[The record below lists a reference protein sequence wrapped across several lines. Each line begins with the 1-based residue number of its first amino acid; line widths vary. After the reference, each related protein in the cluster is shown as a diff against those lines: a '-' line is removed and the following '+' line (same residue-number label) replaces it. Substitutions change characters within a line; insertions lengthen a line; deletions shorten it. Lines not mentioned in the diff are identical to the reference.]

1 MKMNRK
7 VKKLIASAF
16 SLILAIGVLSG
27 CSSTTGSSN
36 NDKKSKGT
44 VKLVYVNWAEGI
56 AMTNLVS
63 AILQDKMGYKVDMKQ
78 GDVGMVFTSLSSG
91 DMDVFLD
98 GWLPV
103 THKDYMDK
111 YQDKLE
117 KLGVNFENAKI
128 GLVVPSYMN
137 INSIE
142 ELNGIKDELGGK
154 IVGIDAGAGIMK
166 ATNRAIKEYN
176 LNYELLEGSGA
187 TMTAMLKKAEDKKEP
202 IVVTGWKP
210 HWKFATW
217 DLKFLDDPKKVFGE
231 SENIYTIT
239 RTGFGKDMPEV
250 AQFLKNFKMNDQ
262 QLGSLMGDIKD
273 NSSKKPIEVAREW
286 IKNNEELVNSWI
298 PKSK

>member
-1 MKMNRK
+1 MNRK

-16 SLILAIGVLSG
+16 SIILAIGVLSG
-27 CSSTTGSSN
+27 CSSTTGSGN

-111 YQDKLE
+111 YQGKLE

-137 INSIE
+137 ISSIE

-166 ATNRAIKEYN
+166 ATNKAIKEYN

-231 SENIYTIT
+231 AENIYTIT
-239 RTGFGKDMPEV
+239 RTGFEKDMPEV
-250 AQFLKNFKMNDQ
+250 TQFLKNFKMNDQ

-273 NSSKKPIEVAREW
+273 NTGKKPIDVAREW
-286 IKNNEELVNSWI
+286 IKNNEELVNSWV
-298 PKSK
+298 PKNK

>member
-1 MKMNRK
+1 MMN
-7 VKKLIASAF
+7 KKLKKIVVLAF
-16 SLILAIGVLSG
+16 SIILIIGALSG
-27 CSSTTGSSN
+27 CGNTIGDT
-36 NDKKSKGT
+36 NDKESKRT

-98 GWLPV
+98 GWLPL

-111 YQDKLE
+111 YKGKLDN
-117 KLGVNFENAKI
+117 LGVNFENAKI

-166 ATNRAIKEYN
+166 VTNKAIKEYN

-217 DLKFLDDPKKVFGE
+217 DLKFLDDPKGVFGE
-231 SENIYTIT
+231 TENIYTIT
-239 RTGFGKDMPEV
+239 RTGFEKDMPEV

-273 NSSKKPIEVAREW
+273 NDSKKPIDVAREW
-286 IKNNEELVNSWI
+286 MKNNEELVNSWV
-298 PKSK
+298 PKSE

>member
-1 MKMNRK
+1 MN
-7 VKKLIASAF
+7 KKLKKIVVLAF
-16 SLILAIGVLSG
+16 SIILIIGALSG
-27 CSSTTGSSN
+27 CGNTIGDT
-36 NDKKSKGT
+36 NDKESKRT

-98 GWLPV
+98 GWLPL

-111 YQDKLE
+111 YKGKLDN
-117 KLGVNFENAKI
+117 LGVNFENAKI

-166 ATNRAIKEYN
+166 VTNKAIKEYN

-217 DLKFLDDPKKVFGE
+217 DLKFLDDPKGVFGE
-231 SENIYTIT
+231 TENIYTIT
-239 RTGFGKDMPEV
+239 RTEFEKDMPEV

-273 NSSKKPIEVAREW
+273 NDSKKPIDVAREW
-286 IKNNEELVNSWI
+286 MKNNEELVNSWV
-298 PKSK
+298 PKSE

>member
-1 MKMNRK
+1 MNK
-7 VKKLIASAF
+7 ELKKLVVLAF
-16 SLILAIGVLSG
+16 SIILVIGTLSG
-27 CSSTTGSSN
+27 CGNTIGDA
-36 NDKKSKGT
+36 NDKESKRT

-98 GWLPV
+98 GWLPL

-111 YQDKLE
+111 YKGKLDN
-117 KLGVNFENAKI
+117 LGVNFENAKI

-142 ELNGIKDELGGK
+142 ELNGIKDELDGK

-166 ATNRAIKEYN
+166 VTNKAIKEYN

-187 TMTAMLKKAEDKKEP
+187 TMTAMLKKAEDKKGP

-217 DLKFLDDPKKVFGE
+217 DLKFLDDPKGVFGE
-231 SENIYTIT
+231 TENIYTIT
-239 RTGFGKDMPEV
+239 RTGFEKDMPEV

-273 NSSKKPIEVAREW
+273 NASKEPIDVAREW
-286 IKNNEELVNSWI
+286 MKNNEELVNSWV

>member
-1 MKMNRK
+1 MMN
-7 VKKLIASAF
+7 KKLKKLVVSAF
-16 SLILAIGVLSG
+16 SIILIIGALSG
-27 CSSTTGSSN
+27 CGNTTGDA
-36 NDKKSKGT
+36 NDKESKRT

-78 GDVGMVFTSLSSG
+78 GDVGMVFTSLSSS

-98 GWLPV
+98 GWLPL

-111 YQDKLE
+111 YKGKLDN
-117 KLGVNFENAKI
+117 LGVNFENAKI

-166 ATNRAIKEYN
+166 ATNKAIKEYN

-217 DLKFLDDPKKVFGE
+217 DLKFLDDPKGVFGE
-231 SENIYTIT
+231 TENIYTIT
-239 RTGFGKDMPEV
+239 RTGFEKDMPEV

-273 NSSKKPIEVAREW
+273 NASKEPIDVAREW
-286 IKNNEELVNSWI
+286 MKNNEELVNSWV
-298 PKSK
+298 PKSE

>member
-1 MKMNRK
+1 MN
-7 VKKLIASAF
+7 KKLKKIVVLAF
-16 SLILAIGVLSG
+16 SIILIIGALSG
-27 CSSTTGSSN
+27 CGNTIGDT
-36 NDKKSKGT
+36 NDKESKRT

-98 GWLPV
+98 GWLPL

-111 YQDKLE
+111 YKGKLDN
-117 KLGVNFENAKI
+117 LGVNFENAKI

-166 ATNRAIKEYN
+166 VTNKAIKEYN

-217 DLKFLDDPKKVFGE
+217 DLKFLDDPKGVFGE
-231 SENIYTIT
+231 TENIYTIT
-239 RTGFGKDMPEV
+239 RTGFEKDMPEV

-273 NSSKKPIEVAREW
+273 NDSKKPIDVAREW
-286 IKNNEELVNSWI
+286 MKNNEELVNSWV
-298 PKSK
+298 PKSE